1 MEHRALRIAYMDP
14 QYVTGYVPL
23 VLSRRWH
30 QRGRKIKPYC
40 FWKRNAPQKYL
51 CTSASKYF
59 CWTFPN
65 CNKGSGFNPNA
76 TYHRLRDT
84 LQRNKH
90 HQPSAY
96 DPGKN
101 IFGVNE
107 TNDTVLWKN
116 TREKVLPHTFKSYHD
131 AEEGSPVTRTVAMIQ
146 VKGCRQRREEQSLMF
161 NMNRNHTTIL
171 WVSRHTTTC
180 STTTTKATWT
190 IIRGSITSTTMS
202 SLHLT
207 TEVGIGSTDWREREQ
222 SCSLSEH
229 WLAYS

>member
-1 MEHRALRIAYMDP
+1 MEHRALRIAIYGSPVCNRICAISFGMTMTP
-14 QYVTGYVPL
+14 KPL
-23 VLSRRWH
+23 IAFE
-30 QRGRKIKPYC
+30 K
-40 FWKRNAPQKYL
+40 NAPQKYL

-116 TREKVLPHTFKSYHD
+116 TREKVLPQTFKSCHD
-131 AEEGSPVTRTVAMIQ
+131 VEEGSPVTRTVAMIQ

-161 NMNRNHTTIL
+161 NMNRNHTTL
-171 WVSRHTTTC
+171 SVSTHHDVLHHHHQSHLNDHTR
-180 STTTTKATWT
+180 KYY
-190 IIRGSITSTTMS
+190 
-202 SLHLT
+202 LYHH
-207 TEVGIGSTDWREREQ
+207 E
-222 SCSLSEH
+222 
-229 WLAYS
+229 